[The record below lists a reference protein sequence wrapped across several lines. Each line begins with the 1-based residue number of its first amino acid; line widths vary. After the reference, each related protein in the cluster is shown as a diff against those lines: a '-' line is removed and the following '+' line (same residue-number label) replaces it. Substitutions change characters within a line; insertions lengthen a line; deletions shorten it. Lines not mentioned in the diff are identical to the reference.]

1 MKFRRGKQRHAQAVA
16 TVAVATAAMLE
27 AGRLAEEA
35 RTLAEKWQ
43 ARAYAAEAACRDV
56 RNFLKGLEAR
66 DAPLIG
72 LTVQVERLD
81 ALLAAVENNER
92 GNGGG

>member
-1 MKFRRGKQRHAQAVA
+1 MKQKHVRTVA
-16 TVAVATAAMLE
+16 TVAAATAAMLE
-27 AGRLAEEA
+27 GARVADEA
-35 RTLAEKWQ
+35 VSLSAAWQ

-72 LTVQVERLD
+72 LTEHVERLD
-81 ALLAAVENNER
+81 ALLSAAEDSDR
-92 GNGGG
+92 GNGGETWASN